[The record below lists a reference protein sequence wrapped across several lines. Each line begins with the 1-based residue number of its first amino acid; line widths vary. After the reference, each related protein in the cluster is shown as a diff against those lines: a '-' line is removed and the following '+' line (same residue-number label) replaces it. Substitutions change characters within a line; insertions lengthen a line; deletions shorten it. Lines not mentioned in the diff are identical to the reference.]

1 MGLSSGLGLLNRLWL
16 AALSLTLVLTMGL
29 STGLRPAMAATSS
42 YDFSS
47 PEQEQTFRELTR
59 ELRCPKCQNQDIG
72 DSDAELAKDLRD
84 KSFELLQEGK
94 SKQDVIDYMAAR
106 YGNFILYKPPFMAST
121 MILWFGP
128 VLVMLAGFIIVVVR
142 TRKKPRNTADN
153 ALNAEQ
159 AARLNELLNTDQLN
173 NDQLKNA
180 PPKTEPL
187 KKDKEN

>member
-1 MGLSSGLGLLNRLWL
+1 MAFRSV
-16 AALSLTLVLTMGL
+16 LVLLASLCVPLLGA
-29 STGLRPAMAATSS
+29 SSAQAATSV

-47 PEQEQTFRELTR
+47 PEQEQTFKELTK

-84 KSFELLQEGK
+84 KSYELLQAGQ
-94 SKQDVIDYMAAR
+94 SKQDVIEYMKAR

-128 VLVMLAGFIIVVVR
+128 VLVILGGLFIVIRR
-142 TRKKPRNTADN
+142 TRRQPGDKRDN

-159 AARLNELLNTDQLN
+159 EARLKALLNDEVQH
-173 NDQLKNA
+173 
-180 PPKTEPL
+180 
-187 KKDKEN
+187 KDKEN

>member
-1 MGLSSGLGLLNRLWL
+1 MRLP
-16 AALSLTLVLTMGL
+16 SVLVLLTSLCL
-29 STGLRPAMAATSS
+29 SVLLTAPVQAATST

-47 PEQEQTFRELTR
+47 PEQEQTFRELTK

-84 KSFELLQEGK
+84 KSYELLQAGK
-94 SKQDVIDYMAAR
+94 SKQEVIDYMAAR

-128 VLVMLAGFIIVVVR
+128 VLVILVGLFIVVMR
-142 TRKKPRNTADN
+142 TRKQPRNTTDS
-153 ALNAEQ
+153 ALSVEQ
-159 AARLNELLNTDQLN
+159 EARLNELL
-173 NDQLKNA
+173 
-180 PPKTEPL
+180 

>member
-1 MGLSSGLGLLNRLWL
+1 MGFR
-16 AALSLTLVLTMGL
+16 LVLVLLAGL
-29 STGLRPAMAATSS
+29 CLPLFGLTTAMAATSV

-84 KSFELLQEGK
+84 KSYELLQKGN
-94 SKQDVIDYMAAR
+94 SKQDVIDYMVAR

-128 VLVMLAGFIIVVVR
+128 VIVMLVGLLIVVVR
-142 TRKKPRNTADN
+142 TRKKPRNTAADN
-153 ALNAEQ
+153 ALSAEQ
-159 AARLNELLNTDQLN
+159 EARLSELLN
-173 NDQLKNA
+173 
-180 PPKTEPL
+180 
-187 KKDKEN
+187 KDKEN

>member
-1 MGLSSGLGLLNRLWL
+1 MRVSSLLVLLTSLWL
-16 AALSLTLVLTMGL
+16 PLLVAP
-29 STGLRPAMAATSS
+29 SVAAATST

-84 KSFELLQEGK
+84 KSYELLQQGK
-94 SKQDVIDYMAAR
+94 SKQEVIDYMAAR
-106 YGNFILYKPPFMAST
+106 YGNFILYKPPFQAST

-128 VLVMLAGFIIVVVR
+128 VLVMLIGGLVVVMR
-142 TRKKPRNTADN
+142 TRKRPANSADQ
-153 ALNAEQ
+153 ALSTEQ
-159 AARLNELLNTDQLN
+159 AARLNALLNT
-173 NDQLKNA
+173 
-180 PPKTEPL
+180 PSP